1 MPLFLAATLIMVVSI
16 HHLQPA
22 EKRNATIC
30 SNEERRKEIFFL
42 WKKCKEL
49 EGLIQLA

>member
-1 MPLFLAATLIMVVSI
+1 MPLFLTATLIMVVSI

-22 EKRNATIC
+22 EKRNAAIY

-42 WKKCKEL
+42 MEKM
-49 EGLIQLA
+49 